1 MVDHTAARSLLTV
14 PAAAAAVDCAQG
26 RTFRTVSRS
35 VSSIR
40 RGCAVVV
47 LLLLGSSA
55 AVSPCSDGP
64 WSIIGALEPPTFP
77 ERRKA
82 LSLIRWC
89 AGAVKQEFVAKLGM
103 NGANVG
109 YKKDDC

>member
-1 MVDHTAARSLLTV
+1 ML
-14 PAAAAAVDCAQG
+14 
-26 RTFRTVSRS
+26 F
-35 VSSIR
+35 
-40 RGCAVVV
+40 V

-82 LSLIRWC
+82 LSLIRCC
-89 AGAVKQEFVAKLGM
+89 AGAVKVWRMFAFWLPSG
-103 NGANVG
+103 GAAVTVWLILFG
-109 YKKDDC
+109 SMEIGF

>member
-14 PAAAAAVDCAQG
+14 PAAAAAAGGPNSKQICVIDPE
-26 RTFRTVSRS
+26 R
-35 VSSIR
+35 
-40 RGCAVVV
+40 CAVYSAR
-47 LLLLGSSA
+47 LLGSSA

-82 LSLIRWC
+82 LSLIRCC
-89 AGAVKQEFVAKLGM
+89 AGAVKVWRMFAF
-103 NGANVG
+103 
-109 YKKDDC
+109 